1 MYQDEWLN
9 GEVANGGTRECA
21 PRYEVIRE
29 FVAREYG
36 DQPFSVCD
44 IGASMCYF
52 GLRLT
57 EDFPTCTVM
66 AFEYRNPELRV
77 AHLKANKA
85 ERIMFC
91 GRKLTL
97 QDLRNMAAFTRFD
110 IVLALSVIH
119 HLPGNIEHW
128 LKAIRA
134 LGTHVIAEFATSDSA
149 RVARCPG
156 YAIPGDA
163 KTIGAG
169 TSHLD
174 GKIKRPIV
182 VLT

>member
-1 MYQDEWLN
+1 MYQDQWLN

-21 PRYEVIRE
+21 PRYEVIRD
-29 FVAREYG
+29 FIAREYA
-36 DQPFSVCD
+36 DRPFSVCD

-57 EDFPTCTVM
+57 EDFPACTVL

-85 ERIMFC
+85 NRIMFC
-91 GRKLTL
+91 GQKLAL

-110 IVLALSVIH
+110 VVLALSVIH
-119 HLPGNIEHW
+119 HLPGDIGQW
-128 LKAIRA
+128 IKAIRA
-134 LGTHVIAEFATSDSA
+134 LGTHVIAEFATSDSP
-149 RVARCPG
+149 RTARCPG
-156 YAIPGDA
+156 YAIPSDA
-163 KTIGAG
+163 VHIGSG

-174 GKIKRPIV
+174 GSARPIV
-182 VLT
+182 LLA